1 MDRCHGYEQVIGIA
15 WRKHDVWV
23 GWRGPGTMSTR
34 KNVKVSNHNHQIKT
48 RTNQSMSN
56 YLDQLREQARLKQ
69 LGVKEL
75 NQKQQSGF
83 YGLPSVYDYINRNT
97 EDTKK

>member
-1 MDRCHGYEQVIGIA
+1 
-15 WRKHDVWV
+15 
-23 GWRGPGTMSTR
+23 
-34 KNVKVSNHNHQIKT
+34 
-48 RTNQSMSN
+48 MSN